1 MWGELSMAMQ
11 IMFARTYGRNIEYI
25 DESYCINVT
34 QNLDTLCKDFFKEES
49 FFEDGEEI
57 IIQVMRFE
65 KVKELSEKIEE
76 NIKTLL
82 EKVKKTKGERA
93 KDEIVAAI
101 WDYIL
106 LRSLIISML
115 VSSRAPN
122 VVLTIS

>member
-1 MWGELSMAMQ
+1 MAMQ
-11 IMFARTYGRNIEYI
+11 IMFARTYGKNIEYI

-34 QNLDTLCKDFFKEES
+34 QNLDMLCKDFFKEES

-65 KVKELSEKIEE
+65 KVKEFSEKIEK

-82 EKVKKTKGERA
+82 EKVKKTKGESA
-93 KDEIVAAI
+93 KDEIVTAI

-115 VSSRAPN
+115 VYSKTSN